1 MTLEAD
7 TTHNFSRREFLKTSG
22 GAVAGLALGG
32 AGLIRPARA
41 QNQVTIGFQGW
52 AFEPQVVEASVKR
65 FMEQNPDIRVEY
77 TPLDLQLY
85 NEKMVALFNA
95 GTEGDAFYVRDT
107 HLGAWVEAG
116 WMQPIDGMPGLA
128 ELNKDIYP
136 ATLQTL
142 FYKGKQYG
150 VPYYGDIYM
159 YLYDKT
165 HLEKAN
171 IKKVPVTLEELKN
184 AALEIKKAGIQQY
197 PILKG
202 YKTNTDGLDEFWSMV
217 FASGGHLFN
226 QNMDPVFPNEDKT
239 AVQVLDWMV
248 EAMHNWKILDPR
260 GLEIDET
267 QARDIFLSGQGTFGS
282 NVGNVFPRANNP
294 ALSKRAGNIQMM
306 KFPGVKDVGKGPM
319 GWSRLYGMSAKT
331 KHKPEAWRLL
341 YFMGGKDKA
350 GKYDVAKDW
359 YLKYGVGFPFMS
371 MEKDPDIVAAQK
383 KAGYDLDI
391 LHQQFAT
398 AQVRENVLTSWYA
411 EWDRFTQQQ
420 IQNVLLR
427 QIKPADAMAA
437 SAKKA
442 QELKKSA

>member
-1 MTLEAD
+1 MTHKSPRAV
-7 TTHNFSRREFLKTSG
+7 SRRDFLRTSTY
-22 GAVAGLALGG
+22 AGMGLGLGG
-32 AGLIRPARA
+32 VGFLRA
-41 QNQVTIGFQGW
+41 AQAQAQTTIAFQGW

-65 FMEQNPDIRVEY
+65 FMAENSDIKVVY

-85 NEKMVALFNA
+85 PEKMVALFNA
-95 GTEGDAFYVRDT
+95 NTQGDAFYVRDT

-136 ATLQTL
+136 SVLDSL
-142 FYKGKQYG
+142 KYKGKQYG
-150 VPYYGDIYM
+150 VPYYGDIYL
-159 YLYDKT
+159 YLYDKEQ
-165 HLEKAN
+165 LAKAGV
-171 IKKVPVTLEELKN
+171 KKVPSTLDELKN
-184 AALEIKKAGIQQY
+184 AALEVKKAGISQY

-202 YKTNTDGLDEFWSMV
+202 YKTNTDGLDELWSMV
-217 FASGGHLFN
+217 FASGGHMFN
-226 QNMDPVFPNEDKT
+226 ASMDPVFPNEDKT
-239 AVQVLDWMV
+239 AVMVLEWML

-267 QARDIFLSGQGTFGS
+267 QARDIFLSGQGTFAS

-294 ALSKRAGNIQMM
+294 ALSKRAGNIQLM
-306 KFPGVKDVGKGPM
+306 KFPGLKAVDKGPM
-319 GWSRLYGMSAKT
+319 GWSRLYGLSSKT
-331 KHKPEAWRLL
+331 THKDAAWKLL

-350 GKYDVAKDW
+350 GTYNVAKDW

-371 MEKDPDIVAAQK
+371 LERDPDIVAAQK
-383 KAGYDLDI
+383 KSGYDIDI
-391 LHQQFAT
+391 LHHQFKT
-398 AQVRENVLTSWYA
+398 AQVRENVSTTWYA

-427 QIKPADAMAA
+427 TIKPADAMAA

-442 QELKKSA
+442 QELKKAAA